1 MKKAVFAVN
10 TVNSQRTRKGSKMI
24 NYDYY
29 SIGTEFDAAWG
40 KSNVADMELET
51 PGPENKREIPCELPC
66 ENATK
71 CMNEGLE
78 CSAFRNWTAKG
89 DFKDSDVGRYLRA
102 MK

>member
-1 MKKAVFAVN
+1 
-10 TVNSQRTRKGSKMI
+10 MI

-40 KSNVADMELET
+40 KSNVAGMELET

-71 CMNEGLE
+71 CMNEGLD

-89 DFKDSDVGRYLRA
+89 DYKDSDVGRYLRA

>member
-1 MKKAVFAVN
+1 M
-10 TVNSQRTRKGSKMI
+10 SRGM
-24 NYDYY
+24 DYF

-40 KSNVADMELET
+40 KSNVAGMDLET

-66 ENATK
+66 ENVDK

-78 CSAFRNWTAKG
+78 CSAFRHWSAKG
-89 DFKDSDVGRYLRA
+89 DYKDSDVGRYLRA